1 MRGFLHQLAAR
12 SLGLAPQIK
21 TRVALPY
28 AAPAADTPAVDAG
41 EFAVPPASRA
51 EATRRHELPA
61 SDTARGHHDVA
72 NPLPA
77 PPVAETVMPSASAEG
92 QAIPLA
98 AATPGDAPPRRVL
111 PQGPADEDRQAGQ
124 PTRRRL
130 DAIASPATAELAPT
144 HRQAQAAP
152 APATRQGEEHPRHP
166 RSHFADLETLVT
178 RLIGSNENSTVGQTS
193 TAPLT
198 TVEIPMPMP
207 MPMPT
212 PARAHP
218 VNSRG
223 QPGSQ
228 ERPLRPAAE
237 AEQATEVHITI
248 GRLEVSPASRPTPPP
263 PPRLRGPAPL
273 SLTDYLARR
282 KGGQASAMPWP
293 SPVSRRSSR
302 TCSIRA

>member
-28 AAPAADTPAVDAG
+28 AAAAADTPAADAG
-41 EFAVPPASRA
+41 ELAVQPASRA
-51 EATRRHELPA
+51 DATRRHELPA
-61 SDTARGHHDVA
+61 SAIARDQRDVA

-77 PPVAETVMPSASAEG
+77 LPVAETVMRSASAEG
-92 QAIPLA
+92 PAVPLP
-98 AATPGDAPPRRVL
+98 AATPGDAPPRMLL

-124 PTRRRL
+124 PTRRGL
-130 DAIASPATAELAPT
+130 DAIASPATAELSSI

-152 APATRQGEEHPRHP
+152 APATRQVEERP

-178 RLIGSNENSTVGQTS
+178 RLVGSHENGTVEQTA

-198 TVEIPMPMP
+198 AVEMPLP
-207 MPMPT
+207 R

-223 QPGSQ
+223 QLGSQ
-228 ERPLRPAAE
+228 ERLLSPAAE
-237 AEQATEVHITI
+237 AAQATEVHITI
-248 GRLEVSPASRPTPPP
+248 GRLEVNPASRPTPPP
-263 PPRLRGPAPL
+263 PPRPRGPAPL

-282 KGGQASAMPWP
+282 KGGHA
-293 SPVSRRSSR
+293 
-302 TCSIRA
+302 

>member
-28 AAPAADTPAVDAG
+28 AAAAADTPAADAG
-41 EFAVPPASRA
+41 ELAVQPASRA
-51 EATRRHELPA
+51 DATRRHELPA
-61 SDTARGHHDVA
+61 SDIARGQRDVA

-77 PPVAETVMPSASAEG
+77 LPVAETVMRSASAEG
-92 QAIPLA
+92 PAVPLP
-98 AATPGDAPPRRVL
+98 AATPGDAPPRMVL
-111 PQGPADEDRQAGQ
+111 PQGPADEDRQTGQ

-130 DAIASPATAELAPT
+130 EAIASPATAELSSAELSSI

-152 APATRQGEEHPRHP
+152 APATRQGEEHPR
-166 RSHFADLETLVT
+166 SHFADLETLVT
-178 RLIGSNENSTVGQTS
+178 RLVGSNENGTVEQTA

-198 TVEIPMPMP
+198 AVEMPLP
-207 MPMPT
+207 R

-228 ERPLRPAAE
+228 ERPLSPAAE

-248 GRLEVSPASRPTPPP
+248 GRLEVNPASRPTPPP
-263 PPRLRGPAPL
+263 PPRPRGPAPL

-282 KGGQASAMPWP
+282 KGGQA
-293 SPVSRRSSR
+293 
-302 TCSIRA
+302 